1 MAERILFRLRRLNR
15 WVALA
20 VGLMFLACAAL
31 VLLDIALRRLGCSS
45 LGGTDEIAGYVMAIG
60 TAWGMAFAML
70 ELAHVRIDFL
80 RTLAGSKIRA
90 ALDLLS
96 MGAMAVSI
104 SVIAYWCWPVVAMTL
119 KNASHANTPLETPLA
134 LVQIPWFAGW
144 LWFAVTAW
152 LTMCAGL
159 MLVLQRRFQMAEN
172 AIGVFPEHEAV

>member
-1 MAERILFRLRRLNR
+1 MLFQLRRLNR

-20 VGLMFLACAAL
+20 VGLVFLTCAAL
-31 VLLDIALRRLGCSS
+31 VLLDIVLRRISSS

-80 RTLAGSKIRA
+80 RTLAVSKIRA
-90 ALDLLS
+90 VLDLMS
-96 MGAMAVSI
+96 MCTMAIST
-104 SVIAYWCWPVVAMTL
+104 SVIAYWCWPVVATTL
-119 KNASHANTPLETPLA
+119 KNSSHANTPLETPLVI
-134 LVQIPWFAGW
+134 VQIPWFAGW
-144 LWFAVTAW
+144 VWFAIMGW

-159 MLVLQRRFQMAEN
+159 LLVFQSRFEMAEK